1 MYTIAIAIQKGGTA
15 KTTTALCLGGALVLS
30 GYKVLVVDLDPQANA
45 TSSLI
50 DLDEIAEGSTIY
62 ELLNESD
69 VTIEQTIMQT
79 GCGIDL
85 VPANIAL
92 ALAEQRLITATN
104 RERKLQ
110 RKLSR
115 LIELNPQDAGLNYD
129 FVLLDCPPSLG
140 LLTINALSAA
150 DAVIVPM
157 QCEYYSERGF
167 NDFLATMNEVKQ
179 EINSK
184 LDLLGVLLTM
194 YTQTKT
200 SKDVATNMRQVL
212 GDKVFKTQ
220 IARRTILS
228 EVGVKGPVQS
238 YAPTSESAQEYN
250 AFAQEVIK
258 NVKKR

>member
-15 KTTTALCLGGALVLS
+15 KTTTALCLGGALVLA
-30 GYKVLVVDLDPQANA
+30 GYKVLIVDLDPQANA
-45 TSSLI
+45 TTSLME
-50 DLDEIAEGSTIY
+50 LDEVEEGNTIY
-62 ELLNESD
+62 EVLTETDSGL
-69 VTIEQTIMQT
+69 EQTIIQT
-79 GCGIDL
+79 SCGIDL
-85 VPANIAL
+85 VPANISL

-110 RKLSR
+110 RKLTKLDEVSKQ
-115 LIELNPQDAGLNYD
+115 IPEVQYD

-140 LLTINALSAA
+140 LLTINALSAS

-179 EINSK
+179 EINGK
-184 LDLLGVLLTM
+184 LDLMGVLLTM

-212 GDKVFKTQ
+212 GDKVFKSQ
-220 IARRTILS
+220 ITRRVILA
-228 EVGVKGPVQS
+228 EVGIKGPVQS

-258 NVKKR
+258 HVKKR